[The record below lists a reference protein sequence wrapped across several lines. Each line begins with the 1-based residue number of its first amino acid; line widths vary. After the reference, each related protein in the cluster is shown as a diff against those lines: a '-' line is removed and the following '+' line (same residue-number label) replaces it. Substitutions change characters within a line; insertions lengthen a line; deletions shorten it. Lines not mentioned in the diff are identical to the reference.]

1 MQEILKKEISLGE
14 NNRIG
19 LFGGSFNPAHEWH
32 FQVANHAC
40 DILSLD
46 KVIWLVSPHNPLKD
60 KKTLYAL
67 KDRLES
73 AKKIGNSSS
82 FIITDIEKKLKTQY
96 SIDTISIFQK
106 TFTSKKFVWIMGS
119 DNAAQ
124 IQQWKDWKK
133 ILEKIAIAI
142 YPRATHPLSEIEKML
157 EKYSNKIDEGN
168 HKDLMRLETPCF
180 TFINGPMNDISSSE
194 IRSRNK

>member
-14 NNRIG
+14 NTRIG

-73 AKKIGNSSS
+73 AKKIGYSSN
-82 FIITDIEKKLKTQY
+82 FIITDTLTKSMKE
-96 SIDTISIFQK
+96 
-106 TFTSKKFVWIMGS
+106 IM
-119 DNAAQ
+119 
-124 IQQWKDWKK
+124 K
-133 ILEKIAIAI
+133 IL
-142 YPRATHPLSEIEKML
+142 
-157 EKYSNKIDEGN
+157 
-168 HKDLMRLETPCF
+168 
-180 TFINGPMNDISSSE
+180 
-194 IRSRNK
+194 